1 VRRPP
6 PPDEPHPRQSPDA
19 LIAELRAR
27 EEAGRRQTEALAEIE
42 RELLVELDPDKL
54 LGVMVRGAKR
64 LLDGECGVH
73 LLADGGW
80 LLPRVD
86 TDPGAMTTRVAVGEG
101 VAGRCAATRQGLLVN
116 DYPRWPGAVPWA
128 VRVGLQHVMAQPLL
142 MHEELLGVILVSR
155 RRPDAPPFQPGD
167 LDTLR
172 RFAALAALAL
182 QNATLH
188 EGTRRQRHK
197 AEILAQLA
205 GDLNRSLDLATVLER
220 VVAGARDL
228 CASDLAAV
236 ALREGPDGPVTLHVA
251 PGAALDWRGVVIA
264 PGQGAGGIV
273 LASGEPFR
281 TDRYEGDPRVG
292 SAHRDM
298 VAAEGIVALA
308 VVPIRRDGRVQGLLY
323 VSNRTPRPF
332 SDHEVG
338 VLLHLADHAAIAIHN
353 AQLYAERS
361 AALTALRESE
371 QRYRLLAENVGDV
384 VSLFDMSLR
393 AIYVSPSVIRLR
405 GYTPQEA
412 MEQTAAERFTP
423 ASAELAFQALSEE
436 MALEASGQG
445 ERGRSRTMELELR
458 RKDGSTVWVEAT
470 TSFVRDGDGR
480 AIGVV
485 SVARDITER
494 RRAEGVLREREAQ
507 LRQALKMEAVGRL
520 AGGIAHDFN
529 NILTVIGGRAHLLLA
544 SLEPGSS
551 ARQGV
556 ELIQQATRKAAMLT
570 RQLLAFSRKQVLQPK
585 VLDVTAVVAG
595 LTPILH
601 RLIGEHI
608 QLTVAAAATACVRAD
623 PTQLE
628 QVITNLAI
636 NARDAMPEGGRLT
649 IETADVDLDAAFA
662 SAHPGARPG
671 RHVMLSV
678 IDTGQGMDADTQTKV
693 FEPFFTTKEAGKGT
707 GLGLSTVYGI
717 VKQHEG
723 YITVES
729 ALGRGTTF
737 RIFFPH
743 VAGGPDPVEAPAP
756 PDPARRTGERVLL
769 VEDEAPVRDVA
780 REILTSRGYTV
791 LEARDVDDALRIA
804 RADGPRIDLL
814 LTDVVMPTMSGRT
827 LAGHVQRAHP
837 ETRVLYMSGY
847 TEDAT
852 ARHRLVDPDIAFL
865 PKPFTPP
872 ELVRAVRAIL
882 DAPTR

>member
-1 VRRPP
+1 VLRPP
-6 PPDEPHPRQSPDA
+6 APDQPHPQQSPEA
-19 LIAELRAR
+19 LIAELRAQ
-27 EEAGRRQTEALAEIE
+27 EEAGRRQAEALAEIE
-42 RELLVELDPDKL
+42 RELIVELNPDKL
-54 LGVMVRGAKR
+54 LGVMVAGAKR

-73 LLADGGW
+73 LLDGAGW
-80 LLPRVD
+80 LVPRVD
-86 TDPGAMTTRVAVGEG
+86 TDPRAMETRIAMGEG

-116 DYPRWPGAVPWA
+116 DYPSWPAALPWA
-128 VRVGLQHVMAQPLL
+128 VRRGLQHVMAQPLR
-142 MHEELLGVILVSR
+142 MHEALLGVILVSR
-155 RRPDAPPFQPGD
+155 RGPAAPRFRGED
-167 LDTLR
+167 LGTLQ

-182 QNATLH
+182 HNATLH
-188 EGTRRQRHK
+188 EDTRRQRQK

-205 GDLNRSLDLATVLER
+205 GDLNRSLDVPTVLEC

-236 ALREGPDGPVTLHVA
+236 ALREQPDGPVTFRAA
-251 PGAALDWRGVVIA
+251 PGARLDWRGVVLE
-264 PGQGAGGIV
+264 PGRGAGGLV
-273 LASGEPFR
+273 LASAEPFR
-281 TDRYEGDPRVG
+281 TDDYRTDSQVG
-292 SAHRDM
+292 LAHRDM
-298 VAAEGIVALA
+298 AAAEGIVALA
-308 VVPIRRDGRVQGLLY
+308 VVPIRREGSVQGLLY
-323 VSNRTPRPF
+323 VSNRSPRPF

-353 AQLYAERS
+353 AQLYAERT
-361 AALTALRESE
+361 AALTALQESE

-393 AIYVSPSVIRLR
+393 PIYVSPSVTRLR
-405 GYTPQEA
+405 GFTPQEA
-412 MEQTAAERFTP
+412 LEQTSAERFTP
-423 ASAELAFQALSEE
+423 ASAEIAFRALSEE
-436 MALEASGQG
+436 LALEASGQG
-445 ERGRSRTMELELR
+445 VPGRARTMELELR
-458 RKDGSTVWVEAT
+458 CKDGSTVWVEAT
-470 TSFVRDGDGR
+470 TSFVRDGQGR

-494 RRAEGVLREREAQ
+494 RRAEAALREREVQ

-544 SLEPGSS
+544 TLEPGSTG
-551 ARQGV
+551 RQGV
-556 ELIQQATRKAAMLT
+556 ELIQQATKRAAQLT

-585 VLDVTAVVAG
+585 VLDVTDVIEA
-595 LTPILH
+595 LTPILD

-608 QLTVAAAATACVRAD
+608 ALTVTPAATGYVRAD

-649 IETADVDLDAAFA
+649 IETADVDLDAAFT

-671 RHVMLSV
+671 RHVMLAV
-678 IDTGQGMDADTQTKV
+678 GDTGQGMDADTQTKV

-729 ALGRGTTF
+729 ELGRGSTF
-737 RIFFPH
+737 RIFFPQ
-743 VAGGPDPVEAPAP
+743 VADRPDPPEAPAA
-756 PDPARRTGERVLL
+756 PDPSRRTGERVLL

-780 REILTSRGYTV
+780 REILTGKGYTV

-804 RADGPRIDLL
+804 GEDPRRLDLL

-827 LAGHVQRAHP
+827 LAARVRRLHP
-837 ETRVLYMSGY
+837 EARVLYMSGY
-847 TEDAT
+847 SDEAG
-852 ARHRLVDPDIAFL
+852 APPRPADPDMTFL

-872 ELVRAVRAIL
+872 ELLRAVRAIL
-882 DAPTR
+882 DAETR

>member
-1 VRRPP
+1 MLRPP
-6 PPDEPHPRQSPDA
+6 APDQPHPPQSPEA
-19 LIAELRAR
+19 LIA
-27 EEAGRRQTEALAEIE
+27 ALAGIE
-42 RELLVELDPDKL
+42 RELIVELNPDKL
-54 LGVMVRGAKR
+54 LGVMVAGAKR

-73 LLADGGW
+73 LLGDAGW
-80 LLPRVD
+80 LVPRVD
-86 TDPGAMTTRVAVGEG
+86 TDPRAMETRIAVGDG

-116 DYPRWPGAVPWA
+116 DYPSWPAALPWA
-128 VRVGLQHVMAQPLL
+128 VRRGLQHVMAQPLL
-142 MHEELLGVILVSR
+142 MHEALLGVILVSR
-155 RRPDAPPFQPGD
+155 RGPAAPRFRDED
-167 LDTLR
+167 LGTLE

-182 QNATLH
+182 HNATLH
-188 EGTRRQRHK
+188 EDTRRQRQK

-205 GDLNRSLDLATVLER
+205 GDLNRSLDLPTVLEC

-236 ALREGPDGPVTLHVA
+236 ALREQPDGPVTFRA
-251 PGAALDWRGVVIA
+251 TPGARQDWRGVVIE
-264 PGQGAGGIV
+264 PGRGAGGLV

-281 TDRYEGDPRVG
+281 TDDYRADPQVG
-292 SAHRDM
+292 LAHRGM
-298 VAAEGIVALA
+298 AAGEGIVALA
-308 VVPIRRDGRVQGLLY
+308 VVPIRREGRVQGLLY
-323 VSNRTPRPF
+323 VSNRSPRAF

-353 AQLYAERS
+353 AQLYAERT

-371 QRYRLLAENVGDV
+371 QRYRLLAEHVGDV

-393 AIYVSPSVIRLR
+393 AIYVSPSVTRLR

-412 MEQTAAERFTP
+412 MEQTSAERFTP

-436 MALEASGQG
+436 LALEASAQG
-445 ERGRSRTMELELR
+445 DPGRSRIMELELR
-458 RKDGSTVWVEAT
+458 CKDGSTVWVEAT

-494 RRAEGVLREREAQ
+494 RRAEAVLREREVQ

-529 NILTVIGGRAHLLLA
+529 NILTVIGGRAHLLLTT
-544 SLEPGSS
+544 LEPGSTG
-551 ARQGV
+551 RQGV
-556 ELIQQATRKAAMLT
+556 ELIQQAAKRAAMLT

-585 VLDVTAVVAG
+585 VLDVTDVIVG
-595 LTPILH
+595 LTPMLD

-608 QLTVAAAATACVRAD
+608 ELAVTPAATGCVRAD
-623 PTQLE
+623 PTQIE

-636 NARDAMPEGGRLT
+636 NARDAMPEGGRLR

-662 SAHPGARPG
+662 AAHPGARPG
-671 RHVMLSV
+671 RHVMLAVS
-678 IDTGQGMDADTQTKV
+678 DTGQGMDADTQTKV

-723 YITVES
+723 YIAVES
-729 ALGRGTTF
+729 ELGRGSTF
-737 RIFFPH
+737 RIFFPQ
-743 VAGGPDPVEAPAP
+743 VAGA
-756 PDPARRTGERVLL
+756 PDPAEPPAAPDPSRRTGERVLL

-780 REILTSRGYTV
+780 REILTGKGYTV
-791 LEARDVDDALRIA
+791 LAARDVDDALRIA
-804 RADGPRIDLL
+804 REDAGRLDLL

-827 LAGHVQRAHP
+827 LAAHVRRAHP

-847 TEDAT
+847 ADE
-852 ARHRLVDPDIAFL
+852 ARAQPGPADPDMTFL
-865 PKPFTPP
+865 QKPFTPP
-872 ELVRAVRAIL
+872 ELLRAVRAIL
-882 DAPTR
+882 DAEPR